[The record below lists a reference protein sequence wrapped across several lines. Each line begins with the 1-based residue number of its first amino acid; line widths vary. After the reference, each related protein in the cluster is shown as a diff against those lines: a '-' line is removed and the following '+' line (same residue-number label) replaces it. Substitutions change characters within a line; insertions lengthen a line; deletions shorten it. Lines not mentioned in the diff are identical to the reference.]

1 MVHAAARWR
10 AAAPRTAPSALS
22 GRKSCCFTNV
32 LRFQMLFS
40 PFFIHP
46 TPTHSSAPNPHGH
59 HPCPTLRNLPMCPPK
74 PLCSKDVSADSLAHI
89 CFSEWEFYKSKVL
102 LTFRTPVP
110 STRTNLDFPLS
121 VSSQSS
127 TSSSQE
133 VQSPDLVL
141 ESLGSPSLLW
151 GGCLYAFGLQGHRP

>member
-32 LRFQMLFS
+32 LLFQMLFS

-59 HPCPTLRNLPMCPPK
+59 HPCLTLRNLPMCPPSHSAPK
-74 PLCSKDVSADSLAHI
+74 MSAQTPLPI
-89 CFSEWEFYKSKVL
+89 CFSEWKFYESKVF

-121 VSSQSS
+121 VSSQSA

-151 GGCLYAFGLQGHRP
+151 GSCLYAFGLEGDRP